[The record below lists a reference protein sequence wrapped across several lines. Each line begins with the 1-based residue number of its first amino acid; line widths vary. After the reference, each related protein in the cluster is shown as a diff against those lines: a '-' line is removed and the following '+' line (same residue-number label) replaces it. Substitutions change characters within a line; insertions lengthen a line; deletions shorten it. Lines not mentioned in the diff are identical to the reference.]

1 MLDQS
6 PHLTA
11 KRQRLEPPAD
21 EELSERG
28 ISVLSSGEDESEGSS
43 CSDDYEEDDFC
54 SDELPSDGSSGEE
67 SDAYISKEE
76 EEELAEPY
84 WEHDPVK
91 KWPVWQ
97 IDDVRFDSEDNATEV
112 SVLWDSRPTP
122 NSRRIR
128 RWEPAAAM
136 IETHEQE
143 VQLAI
148 RCKGS
153 GMEHFQ
159 AFCKTDEFGQR
170 LIRASDNI
178 AAQVIGRPDMIPE
191 TVVDQFLADELKEGV
206 V

>member
-28 ISVLSSGEDESEGSS
+28 SSVLSSGEDESEGSS

-153 GMEHFQ
+153 V
-159 AFCKTDEFGQR
+159 
-170 LIRASDNI
+170 